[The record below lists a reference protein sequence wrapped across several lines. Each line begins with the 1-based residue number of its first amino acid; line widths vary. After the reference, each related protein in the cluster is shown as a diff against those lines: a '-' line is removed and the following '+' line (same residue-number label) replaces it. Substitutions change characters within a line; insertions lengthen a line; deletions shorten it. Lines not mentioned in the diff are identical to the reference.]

1 LPILKGKY
9 GIDLL
14 MVEGGAQVL
23 QGFLHKKLGHVI
35 ILTIAPKFFG
45 NSGSFSS
52 KESGVVLPFEIKSAI
67 FKQIGVDM
75 VMIGYPLFI

>member
-1 LPILKGKY
+1 
-9 GIDLL
+9 

-23 QGFLHKKLGHVI
+23 RGFLQEKLAHVI

-45 NSGSFSS
+45 NSGSFYSE
-52 KESGVVLPFEIKSAI
+52 ESGVVLPFEIKSTI